1 MNNQQICTP
10 QGIIDHNNESLFQEE
25 LLKFID
31 NTKEKDV
38 VVDFKGVEFV
48 DSSGLIALVRIYQ
61 EAKKQEKNLYL
72 FNVSPSVRMIF
83 EISRLDKVIGIRD
96 KDYRQQLES
105 DDSTDAGAPSVKAA

>member
-61 EAKKQEKNLYL
+61 EAKKTGEK
-72 FNVSPSVRMIF
+72 P
-83 EISRLDKVIGIRD
+83 ISFQCFPF
-96 KDYRQQLES
+96 RQN
-105 DDSTDAGAPSVKAA
+105 DI